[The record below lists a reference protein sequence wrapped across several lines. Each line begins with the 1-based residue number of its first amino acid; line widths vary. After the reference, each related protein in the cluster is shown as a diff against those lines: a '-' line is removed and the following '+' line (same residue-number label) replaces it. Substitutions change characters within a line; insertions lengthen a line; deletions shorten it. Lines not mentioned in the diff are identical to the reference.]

1 MILSKKLL
9 TLAVAAALTGGAAG
23 VYLSTHDVGAFAA
36 HAAGLP
42 SGPPTSTPAP
52 ALTALPDFS
61 RLVDRY
67 GPAVVNIT
75 VRLKHGTD
83 GQDDDDAENE
93 SDAERFFRRF
103 GQPPQPTP
111 VPATAVGSGFIV
123 RADGLVLTN
132 AHVVDHAS
140 DVTIRLTD
148 GREFLARVLGVDERS
163 DVAVL
168 KVDAKDLPTVTLG
181 KDSATRVGEWV
192 VAIGSPFGFDNS
204 VTAGI
209 VSAKGRALP
218 DGTYVPFLQTDVA
231 VNPGNSGGPLFNLK
245 GEVIGINSQIYS
257 RSGGYQG
264 LSFAIPIDVASK
276 VADEIEH
283 HGKVVRGRIGVS
295 GQDLTQ
301 ALAESFGLPDAHGA
315 VVSAVD
321 PAGPAAHA
329 GLRPGDVILHVNGRP
344 VNRSIELAQQIGD
357 LKPGSRA
364 TLDVWRDG
372 TSRPVAIEVAELQ
385 EAHAANATDSSAQQ
399 GKLGVAVRALTPE
412 ERAEIATSSGV
423 LVEGVTGAAAR
434 AGIRPGDV
442 LLQFNGSPVSSVED
456 LRALVDHAGKKAA
469 LLVQRDNLRL
479 FVPVTLG

>member
-23 VYLSTHDVGAFAA
+23 AYLSTHDVGTFAA

-42 SGPPTSTPAP
+42 SAAPTPAP

-75 VRLKHGTD
+75 VRLKHGND
-83 GQDDDDAENE
+83 GPDDDDADNE

-103 GQPPQPTP
+103 GQPPQATP
-111 VPATAVGSGFIV
+111 VPTTAVGSGFIV

-181 KDSATRVGEWV
+181 NNSATRVGEWV

-231 VNPGNSGGPLFNLK
+231 VNPGNSGGPLFNMK

-264 LSFAIPIDVASK
+264 LSFAIPIDVAAK